1 LDKKQEIRQAAF
13 ELFGKRGYH
22 LSMSELAG
30 AVGIKT
36 PSLYS
41 HFTGKDEILELV
53 IREEIE
59 RYFGRLCARMDDAA
73 NMSCKDSMESLYL
86 FVIEYFGE
94 PSRLR
99 FWRMIPLISNDS
111 LRDKCSRLIAKQD
124 AIYNERMRAC
134 FLKGVQNKELKSEI
148 SDGALDL
155 YLVMIQGVLDGMLL
169 YPKAAGDNNLAIAV
183 FRAYWEGVRAM
194 PE

>member
-1 LDKKQEIRQAAF
+1 LDKKQEIKQAAF

-41 HFTGKDEILELV
+41 HFSGKDQILELV
-53 IREEIE
+53 IQEEIE
-59 RYFGRLCARMDDAA
+59 RYFGRLCAGMDDAA
-73 NMSCKDSMESLYL
+73 NMNCKDSMESLFL
-86 FVIEYFGE
+86 FVMEYFSE
-94 PSRLR
+94 LSRLR
-99 FWRMIPLISNDS
+99 FWRMIPLISNEP
-111 LRDKCSRLIAKQD
+111 LRDKCSRLIAQQD
-124 AIYNERMRAC
+124 AIYNERMRGC
-134 FLKGVQNKELKSEI
+134 FLKGIQNKELRSGI
-148 SDGALDL
+148 GDGALYL

-169 YPKAAGDNNLAIAV
+169 HPKAAGDKSRAIAV
-183 FRAYWEGVRAM
+183 FRTYWEGVRAM